1 MKRNTLKRIIA
12 VALSA
17 AAVSV
22 MTAVSAFA
30 ANGTCTTISPAALK
44 NLAACNPAVKS
55 YIDKCANSTELKN
68 KYQEIL
74 NKYNIAGKNCNTAG
88 NSCNTAGNNCNAAGN
103 NCNAAGNNCNAA
115 GNNCNAAGKNCPT
128 NNTPTAPAKPT
139 TPTKPTQPTTP
150 TKPTTPTNPTQLTT
164 PTAPNNGS
172 SSVLAIEREV
182 VTLVNQI
189 RTSRG
194 LNALTLDEKLSSVA
208 RAKAVDMATNHYFDH
223 NSPTYGS
230 PFDMMKQYGISY
242 RAAGENIAMGYSTAQ
257 SVVDG
262 WMNSEGHRAN
272 ILNSSFTKIGV
283 GYTSNG
289 NYWSQMFI
297 G

>member
-88 NSCNTAGNNCNAAGN
+88 NSCNTAGNNCNAAG
-103 NCNAAGNNCNAA
+103 
-115 GNNCNAAGKNCPT
+115 KNCPT

-164 PTAPNNGS
+164 PTAPNNLRS
-172 SSVLAIEREV
+172 S
-182 VTLVNQI
+182 
-189 RTSRG
+189 
-194 LNALTLDEKLSSVA
+194 A
-208 RAKAVDMATNHYFDH
+208 R
-223 NSPTYGS
+223 
-230 PFDMMKQYGISY
+230 
-242 RAAGENIAMGYSTAQ
+242 
-257 SVVDG
+257 
-262 WMNSEGHRAN
+262 
-272 ILNSSFTKIGV
+272 L
-283 GYTSNG
+283 
-289 NYWSQMFI
+289 
-297 G
+297 